1 MVLSDHL
8 WWHHGQNRWAN
19 QLTQDWSTLRF
30 LDGGDD
36 LMSFSSQIR
45 QIFVTGRNA
54 QSMTLPISIYHS
66 SLRKSIDS
74 HALINFKAT
83 GFFIN
88 HNLVFR
94 NNWPKEKLP
103 NPVFTHNANG
113 TPNQKGMICFCTH
126 LTLRIG
132 EKEQQQW
139 FYIVHQEM
147 TTSS

>member
-1 MVLSDHL
+1 
-8 WWHHGQNRWAN
+8 
-19 QLTQDWSTLRF
+19 
-30 LDGGDD
+30 
-36 LMSFSSQIR
+36 MSFSSQIR

-54 QSMTLPISIYHS
+54 QSMTLSISIYHS

-126 LTLRIG
+126 LTLRIE